1 MEGEISMLQVL
12 ASRYH
17 ILKRLGEGGMA
28 DVYLAQDELLN
39 REVAIKVLRGN
50 LALEPV
56 SLLRFQREANSASAL
71 THPNIVEIYDV
82 GEEEGLHYIVMEYI
96 RGRTLKQLIAQRG
109 ALEKNEALAIMDQL
123 ISAVEEA
130 HKKNIIH
137 RDIKPQN
144 VLIKDDGTV
153 KITDFGIATVSDSL
167 QLTQAD
173 TVLGSVHYLVP
184 ELARGESGSFQSDIY

>member
-50 LALEPV
+50 LPLEPV

-71 THPNIVEIYDV
+71 NHPNIVEIYDV
-82 GEEEGLHYIVMEYI
+82 GEEEGLHYI
-96 RGRTLKQLIAQRG
+96 
-109 ALEKNEALAIMDQL
+109 
-123 ISAVEEA
+123 
-130 HKKNIIH
+130 
-137 RDIKPQN
+137 
-144 VLIKDDGTV
+144 
-153 KITDFGIATVSDSL
+153 
-167 QLTQAD
+167 
-173 TVLGSVHYLVP
+173 
-184 ELARGESGSFQSDIY
+184 

>member
-17 ILKRLGEGGMA
+17 IIKRLGEGGMA

-167 QLTQAD
+167 QLTHPD
-173 TVLGSVHYLVP
+173 VLQVH
-184 ELARGESGSFQSDIY
+184 S